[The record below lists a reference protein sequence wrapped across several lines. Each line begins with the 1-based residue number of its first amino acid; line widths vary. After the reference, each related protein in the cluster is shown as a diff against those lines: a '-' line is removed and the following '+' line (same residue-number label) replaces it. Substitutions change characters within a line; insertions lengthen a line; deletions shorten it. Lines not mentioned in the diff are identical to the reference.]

1 MRAWYIKMKQKFSTS
16 WKASKQPR
24 KQRKY
29 RYNAP
34 LHIRHKFMAA
44 TLDKPLREK
53 HKRRSIEV
61 RKGDEVKI
69 MRGKMKGKSGKV
81 SIVETKRT
89 RISIDGIQTTKKD
102 GTKINIW
109 FHPSNVKIMS
119 LNLDDIRRMKKAKV
133 EEEKKT
139 EKKEE
144 KKPESKQGKKQDA
157 HKKK

>member
-1 MRAWYIKMKQKFSTS
+1 MKPKFSTS

-34 LHIRHKFMAA
+34 LHVKRKFLAA

-53 HKRRSIEV
+53 HKRRNIEV
-61 RKGDEVKI
+61 RKGDEIKI

-81 SIVETKRT
+81 SLVETKRT
-89 RISIDGIQTTKKD
+89 RISVDGIQTTKKD
-102 GTKINIW
+102 GTKINLW
-109 FHPSNVKIMS
+109 FHPSNVKIMN
-119 LNLDDIRRMKKAKV
+119 LNLDDIRRMKKANV
-133 EEEKKT
+133 EKEKEEKKT
-139 EKKEE
+139 ENKSGE
-144 KKPESKQGKKQDA
+144 KQDA

>member
-1 MRAWYIKMKQKFSTS
+1 MKPKFSTS

-34 LHIRHKFMAA
+34 LHVKRKFLAA

-61 RKGDEVKI
+61 RKGDEIKI

-81 SIVETKRT
+81 SLVETKRT
-89 RISIDGIQTTKKD
+89 RISVDGIQTTKKD
-102 GTKINIW
+102 GTKINLW
-109 FHPSNVKIMS
+109 FHPSNVKIMN
-119 LNLDDIRRMKKAKV
+119 LNLDDIRRMKKANV
-133 EEEKKT
+133 EKEKEEKKT
-139 EKKEE
+139 ENKSGE
-144 KKPESKQGKKQDA
+144 KQDA